1 MNLCPVHHPIGTA
14 FPVTMSSIWYYTPNT
29 ILHNILVL
37 GYSNSHLPCWFC
49 TFCVCLVFYFF
60 FYLNHSQRSMWSSGS
75 PACCHSSAYS
85 WAKSFHIHM
94 ANLSKCHKEEI
105 ITFSLKSNKAHQSCV
120 LCIIVNIVTSNQ
132 FILLVKTVF
141 SWQVKDLWKQYI
153 CACYLSTH
161 RHKEAEYIR
170 NKKYVSLYNGPIVCS
185 TREGLC
191 HNIWCWM
198 CFSCSPAFIIKY
210 LMQIL

>member
-1 MNLCPVHHPIGTA
+1 M
-14 FPVTMSSIWYYTPNT
+14 
-29 ILHNILVL
+29 LVL
-37 GYSNSHLPCWFC
+37 YIFCLSHVFLPPLTQSQPTVNLRIWLPSLLPCH
-49 TFCVCLVFYFF
+49 T
-60 FYLNHSQRSMWSSGS
+60 
-75 PACCHSSAYS
+75 SAYS
-85 WAKSFHIHM
+85 WVKSFHIHM
-94 ANLSKCHKEEI
+94 ANLSNCHKEEI
-105 ITFSLKSNKAHQSCV
+105 ITFSLKPNKAHQSCV

-153 CACYLSTH
+153 CASYLSTH

-191 HNIWCWM
+191 HNIWRWM

>member
-1 MNLCPVHHPIGTA
+1 
-14 FPVTMSSIWYYTPNT
+14 
-29 ILHNILVL
+29 
-37 GYSNSHLPCWFC
+37 
-49 TFCVCLVFYFF
+49 
-60 FYLNHSQRSMWSSGS
+60 
-75 PACCHSSAYS
+75 
-85 WAKSFHIHM
+85 M
-94 ANLSKCHKEEI
+94 ANLSNCHKEEI
-105 ITFSLKSNKAHQSCV
+105 ITFSLKSNKGHQSCV

-191 HNIWCWM
+191 HNIWRWM

-210 LMQIL
+210 LMQLLQSHGEDADVSCPSFHCSLCCHKKCIFMNITKPKEQIDGILL